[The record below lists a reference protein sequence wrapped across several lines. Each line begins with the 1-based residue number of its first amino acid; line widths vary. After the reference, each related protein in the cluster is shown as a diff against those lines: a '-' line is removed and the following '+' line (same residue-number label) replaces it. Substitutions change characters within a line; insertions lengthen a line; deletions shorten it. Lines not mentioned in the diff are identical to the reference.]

1 MMGFTVFFYSLFE
14 QGGCAC
20 GGTVACDKTSVYATS
35 RSGGVGEGGC
45 HHATSRCGNV
55 DKTTNNTTRT
65 STIIARQQQKHFKNE
80 CNQTNKLTN
89 KDQRNKE
96 QRKKQTNTQTTNKKT
111 NTQIDKEQT
120 DTTPPQ
126 QTTRA
131 ILPTHN
137 NRKNS
142 NNKKTT
148 SDQRVSEGRAR
159 MIQPHQRCNS
169 NISSGFARARETR
182 TSTSIVYARARTQ

>member
-1 MMGFTVFFYSLFE
+1 MPA
-14 QGGCAC
+14 GGRLLVTKRRYMRLL
-20 GGTVACDKTSVYATS
+20 GLGVWG
-35 RSGGVGEGGC
+35 RGGVTMRLLGVE
-45 HHATSRCGNV
+45 TSI
-55 DKTTNNTTRT
+55 KTTNNTTRT
-65 STIIARQQQKHFKNE
+65 SAIIARQQQKHFKNE
-80 CNQTNKLTN
+80 CNQTTNEQTN

-96 QRKKQTNTQTTNKKT
+96 QRKTQTNTQTTNKKT

-169 NISSGFARARETR
+169 NISSGFARARNTNLNEYCLR
-182 TSTSIVYARARTQ
+182 ARAREPSNHSGTRATR